1 MNWKRIKREYLC
13 MTIFIEYKYTLF
25 RLSFCIYLKLYGSM
39 TSQTVTIATKPNKD
53 NHQLSD
59 CHSANLFIFIT
70 IYEQTLHYKH
80 SLIASALKN
89 SFY

>member
-1 MNWKRIKREYLC
+1 
-13 MTIFIEYKYTLF
+13 MTKFIEYKYTLF

-70 IYEQTLHYKH
+70 IGTNFTLQTFF
-80 SLIASALKN
+80 N
-89 SFY
+89 SFSFEKFLLPMF

>member
-13 MTIFIEYKYTLF
+13 MTKFIEYKYTLF

-59 CHSANLFIFIT
+59 CHSANLFIT
-70 IYEQTLHYKH
+70 IGTNFTLQTFF
-80 SLIASALKN
+80 N
-89 SFY
+89 SFSFEKFLLLMF

>member
-13 MTIFIEYKYTLF
+13 MTKFIEYKYTLF

-59 CHSANLFIFIT
+59 CHST
-70 IYEQTLHYKH
+70 KHYKH
-80 SLIASALKN
+80 PLIASALKN

>member
-1 MNWKRIKREYLC
+1 
-13 MTIFIEYKYTLF
+13 MTKFIECKYTLF
-25 RLSFCIYLKLYGSM
+25 RLSFCIYFKLYGLI

-59 CHSANLFIFIT
+59 CHSALIFSPLSL
-70 IYEQTLHYKH
+70 YEQTLHYKH